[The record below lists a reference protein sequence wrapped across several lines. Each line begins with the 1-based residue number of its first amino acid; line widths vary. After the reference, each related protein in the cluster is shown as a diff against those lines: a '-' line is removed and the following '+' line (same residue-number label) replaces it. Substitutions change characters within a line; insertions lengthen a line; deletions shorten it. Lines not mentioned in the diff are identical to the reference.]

1 MFEAAPVA
9 AELQAAGQ
17 AFGPPIADPP
27 LAGSP
32 ALRWG
37 LLFDALDSDG
47 DQGYVTAIE
56 LIYEGYLYHYRESR
70 VSATVDDGHASALLA
85 GDFFYARGL
94 RLIAARGDAEA
105 VGLLAR
111 LMAACSY
118 LRGVAAPFTDDDA
131 LWAYTM
137 GGLAALRRGVPPTT
151 AAALFERFDAAV
163 ADVVTID
170 VRALARASARRLG
183 LRNAVPLDVEL
194 AAGEASPAGPAA
206 VAAAPADADERS

>member
-1 MFEAAPVA
+1 MLEAAPVA
-9 AELQAAGQ
+9 AEVQAAGE
-17 AFGPPIADPP
+17 AFGPPVADPP
-27 LAGSP
+27 AAGAP

-37 LLFDALDSDG
+37 LLFDALDDG
-47 DQGYVTAIE
+47 DDQGYVTAIE

-70 VSATVDDGHASALLA
+70 VSAPVDDGHATALLA

-118 LRGVAAPFTDDDA
+118 LRRVAAPFADDDA
-131 LWAYTM
+131 LWAYAM

-151 AAALFERFDAAV
+151 AAALFEQFDAAV
-163 ADVVTID
+163 ADRVTID

-183 LRNAVPLDVEL
+183 LRDAVPLDVEL
-194 AAGEASPAGPAA
+194 AAGEAAPPRPAA
-206 VAAAPADADERS
+206 VTDAPADADERS

>member
-1 MFEAAPVA
+1 MLDAAPVA
-9 AELQAAGQ
+9 AELQAAGE
-17 AFGPPIADPP
+17 AFGPPLTDPQP
-27 LAGSP
+27 AGAP

-37 LLFDALDSDG
+37 LLFDALDGGG

-56 LIYEGYLYHYRESR
+56 LIYEGYLYHYRTSR
-70 VSATVDDGHASALLA
+70 VSAPVDDGHATALLA

-94 RLIAARGDAEA
+94 RLIAACGDAEA

-118 LRGVAAPFTDDDA
+118 LRGVSAPFADDDA

-137 GGLAALRRGVPPTT
+137 GGLAALRRGVPATT
-151 AAALFERFDAAV
+151 ATTLFEQFDAAV
-163 ADVVTID
+163 ADGVTID

-183 LRNAVPLDVEL
+183 LRDAAPLNVEL
-194 AAGEASPAGPAA
+194 AA
-206 VAAAPADADERS
+206 ADERS

>member
-1 MFEAAPVA
+1 MLDTAPIA
-9 AELQAAGQ
+9 AELQAAGR
-17 AFGPPIADPP
+17 AFGPPLADRPA
-27 LAGSP
+27 AGTP

-37 LLFDALDSDG
+37 LLFDVLDGGG

-70 VSATVDDGHASALLA
+70 VSAPVEDGHATQLLA

-118 LRGVAAPFTDDDA
+118 LRGVTAPFEDDDA

-163 ADVVTID
+163 TDEVAID
-170 VRALARASARRLG
+170 VRALARASVRGLG
-183 LRNAVPLDVEL
+183 LKDAVPLNAEL
-194 AAGEASPAGPAA
+194 AAGDASPAGSPEPAA
-206 VAAAPADADERS
+206 MSPSAPERS

>member
-1 MFEAAPVA
+1 MLDAASVA
-9 AELQAAGQ
+9 AELQVAGE
-17 AFGPPIADPP
+17 AFGPPLAVPP
-27 LAGSP
+27 PAGAP

-37 LLFDALDSDG
+37 LLFNALDGGG

-70 VSATVDDGHASALLA
+70 VSAPVDDGHATALLA

-118 LRGVAAPFTDDDA
+118 LRGVAAPFADDDA

-137 GGLAALRRGVPPTT
+137 GGLAALRRGVPPGT
-151 AAALFERFDAAV
+151 AAALFDQFDAAV
-163 ADVVTID
+163 ADEVTID
-170 VRALARASARRLG
+170 VRALARATARGLG
-183 LRNAVPLDVEL
+183 LRDVVPLNAEL

-206 VAAAPADADERS
+206 VAAAPSDAGERN

>member
-1 MFEAAPVA
+1 MLDAAPVA
-9 AELQAAGQ
+9 AEVQAAGE
-17 AFGPPIADPP
+17 AFGPPVADPP
-27 LAGSP
+27 AAGAP

-37 LLFDALDSDG
+37 LLFDALDGGG

-70 VSATVDDGHASALLA
+70 VSAPVDDGHATALLA

-118 LRGVAAPFTDDDA
+118 LRGVAAPFADDDA
-131 LWAYTM
+131 LWAYAM

-151 AAALFERFDAAV
+151 AAALFEQFDAAV
-163 ADVVTID
+163 ADGVTID

-183 LRNAVPLDVEL
+183 LRDAVPLDVEL
-194 AAGEASPAGPAA
+194 AAGEAAPAGPAA
-206 VAAAPADADERS
+206 VTDAPADADERS

>member
-1 MFEAAPVA
+1 MLEAAPVA
-9 AELQAAGQ
+9 AELRAVGR
-17 AFGPPIADPP
+17 AFGPPLADPP
-27 LAGSP
+27 AAGAP

-37 LLFDALDSDG
+37 LLFDVLDGAG

-70 VSATVDDGHASALLA
+70 VSAPVDDGRATQLLA

-105 VGLLAR
+105 VGLLAH

-118 LRGVAAPFTDDDA
+118 LRGVAAPFEDDDA

-137 GGLAALRRGVPPTT
+137 GGLVALRRGVPAATV
-151 AAALFERFDAAV
+151 AALFVRFDAAV
-163 ADVVTID
+163 ADEVTID
-170 VRALARASARRLG
+170 VRALARASVRGLG
-183 LRNAVPLDVEL
+183 LRNAAPLNVEL
-194 AAGEASPAGPAA
+194 SAGEASPAGPAA
-206 VAAAPADADERS
+206 PAATAAAAERS